1 MSPAYDVPPRRYQQ
15 GLEDVT
21 GILVLV
27 ACAVLAFCWYVAVS
41 RLHLRSSQCFEMF
54 IDFAVLF
61 FGGGLVIA
69 QVAGRRRKREENW
82 PHPPF
87 FVPSLTDGNI
97 ARGAS
102 RDAAT
107 LLGYNVHEEPWL
119 WPDVVRMKHGV
130 IVGGTG
136 AGKSTFLE
144 NIIAQDLK
152 RRFGS
157 RKMPMVIFDGKGE
170 REFLDRLLP
179 HIEAA
184 GRLKDLRVIDPTH
197 PSESARYNPFYA
209 LDDAYQEHVNFIF
222 RSFGLRE
229 DFFKGHQEA
238 YLSDLVRILQYTGK
252 LFNVYDVLVM
262 ALDENVLQEQI
273 EIAKMRLSTLSGVSM
288 QRRLNFEMS
297 VRMLQRSFS
306 DRERVEKIQGLLNEL
321 LSFVEDDL
329 SIVTG
334 SYQDLLTLDDVFEQ
348 DLILFVSLNTN
359 RNQRAVEALGK
370 ILLQNIQLMVGKRYA
385 QSASDRDADEPML
398 SVILDEF
405 APFAYPGFTQVLQTA
420 RGARVSFLFSFQ
432 SLPQL
437 QRVSQAFSDEVSSA
451 PGTKMIMNV
460 SEENTAQWFLKAS
473 AKIATKRRSLSVRRT
488 GLFSA
493 KYTETGTGSESEMKE
508 TRAREDHIKNLPVG
522 QMEILM
528 VDSREGTR
536 YSHLHVRRAPRFQVE
551 GLEPS
556 LYPKMHSYLDP
567 EIGVNLRFKEA
578 DNHKQ
583 RRRRMAGVSLDSQS
597 GESRSHAIQWSYAR

>member
-1 MSPAYDVPPRRYQQ
+1 MSPYYDQPGWRQRGP
-15 GLEDVT
+15 EDAT
-21 GILVLV
+21 GVFVLL
-27 ACAVLAFCWYVAVS
+27 ASAVLAFGWYVAVS
-41 RLHLRSSQCFEMF
+41 RLHLRNDQCLEIFLDSA
-54 IDFAVLF
+54 ILF

-69 QVAGRRRKREENW
+69 QLAGRRRKREESW
-82 PHPPF
+82 PHPAII
-87 FVPSLTDGNI
+87 VRASKDAKIVSEAQRDG
-97 ARGAS
+97 
-102 RDAAT
+102 AT
-107 LLGYNVHEEPWL
+107 VLGFNVHKEPWL
-119 WPDVVRMKHGV
+119 WPDAVRMKHGV

-144 NIIAQDLK
+144 NIVAQDVI
-152 RRFGS
+152 RRFGK
-157 RKMPMVIFDGKGE
+157 RRMPMIIFDGKGE

-184 GRLKDLRVIDPTH
+184 GRLQDLRVIDPTH

-222 RSFGLRE
+222 RSFGLRQ

-238 YLSDLVRILQYTGK
+238 YLSDLVRVLQYTGK

-262 ALDENVLQEQI
+262 ALDERVLEEQI
-273 EIAKMRLSTLSGVSM
+273 AAAKVRLASVSGISM
-288 QRRLNFEMS
+288 QKRLNFEMS
-297 VRMLQRSFS
+297 VKMLERSLS

-321 LSFVEDDL
+321 LSFLEDEL

-334 SYQDLLTLDDVFEQ
+334 SYQDLLTLDDVLAN
-348 DLILFVSLNTN
+348 DLILFVSLNAN

-370 ILLQNIQLMVGKRYA
+370 ILLQNIQLMVGKRYG
-385 QSASDRDADEPML
+385 QPSDERDADGPML

-432 SLPQL
+432 SMPQL
-437 QRVSQAFSDEVSSA
+437 QRVSQAFADEVSSA

-473 AKIATKRRSLSVRRT
+473 ARIATKRRSLAVRRT
-488 GLFSA
+488 GVFST
-493 KYTETGTGSESEMKE
+493 KYTEIGTGSESDIKE

-536 YSHLHVRRAPRFQVE
+536 YSHLHVRRAPRFELE
-551 GLEPS
+551 GMTPP
-556 LYPKMHSYLDP
+556 LYPRMHSYLDP
-567 EIGVNLRFKEA
+567 KIGVNLRFREA
-578 DNHKQ
+578 DNRKQ
-583 RRRRMAGVSLDSQS
+583 RRRRTAGIFL
-597 GESRSHAIQWSYAR
+597 GEA

>member
-1 MSPAYDVPPRRYQQ
+1 MSPYYDQPGWRQRGP
-15 GLEDVT
+15 EDVA
-21 GILVLV
+21 GVLVLLS
-27 ACAVLAFCWYVAVS
+27 CAVLAFGWYIAVS
-41 RLHLRSSQCFEMF
+41 RLHLHSSQCLEIFLDCA
-54 IDFAVLF
+54 ILF
-61 FGGGLVIA
+61 FGGGLVVA
-69 QVAGRRRKREENW
+69 QLVGLRKKREENW
-82 PHPPF
+82 PHPAIQ
-87 FVPSLTDGNI
+87 VPGSKDAEVVRRASEN
-97 ARGAS
+97 GA
-102 RDAAT
+102 T
-107 LLGYNVHEEPWL
+107 VLGYNVHKEPWL
-119 WPDVVRMKHGV
+119 WPDIVRMKHGV

-144 NIIAQDLK
+144 NIVAQDVR
-152 RRFGS
+152 RRFGA
-157 RKMPMVIFDGKGE
+157 RRMPMIIFDGKGE

-184 GRLKDLRVIDPTH
+184 GRLQDLRVIDPTH

-262 ALDENVLQEQI
+262 ALDEQVLLEQI
-273 EIAKMRLSTLSGVSM
+273 AVAKARLASSPGISM
-288 QRRLNFEMS
+288 QKRLNFEMS
-297 VRMLQRSFS
+297 VKMLQRSLS

-321 LSFVEDDL
+321 LSFLEDEL

-334 SYQDLLTLDDVFEQ
+334 SYQDLLTLDDVVNN
-348 DLILFVSLNTN
+348 DLILFVSLNAN

-385 QSASDRDADEPML
+385 QPASSRDADEPML

-432 SLPQL
+432 SMPQL
-437 QRVSQAFSDEVSSA
+437 QRVSQAFADEVSSA

-473 AKIATKRRSLSVRRT
+473 ARIATKRRSLSVRRT
-488 GLFSA
+488 GIFST
-493 KYTETGTGSESEMKE
+493 KYTETGTGSESDIKE

-522 QMEILM
+522 QMEILK
-528 VDSREGTR
+528 VDNREGTL
-536 YSHLHVRRAPRFQVE
+536 YSHLHVRRPPRFQVE

-567 EIGVNLRFKEA
+567 EVGVNLRFKEA
-578 DNHKQ
+578 ENRKQ
-583 RRRRMAGVSLDSQS
+583 RRRRTAGLYLGEAS
-597 GESRSHAIQWSYAR
+597 GQ

>member
-1 MSPAYDVPPRRYQQ
+1 MSPAYDAPPRRNPS
-15 GLEDVT
+15 GPEDIV
-21 GILVLV
+21 GVLVLLG
-27 ACAVLAFCWYVAVS
+27 CAVMAFCWYVAIS
-41 RLHLRSSQCFEMF
+41 RLHLRNEQCLEIFM
-54 IDFAVLF
+54 DFAVLF

-69 QVAGRRRKREENW
+69 QLAGRRTKREENW
-82 PHPPF
+82 PHPP
-87 FVPSLTDGNI
+87 VSVSG
-97 ARGAS
+97 ARDRSVARNANDNAS
-102 RDAAT
+102 T
-107 LLGYNVHEEPWL
+107 LLGYNVHREPWL
-119 WPDVVRMKHGV
+119 WSDDVRMKHGIV
-130 IVGGTG
+130 VGGTG
-136 AGKSTFLE
+136 VGKSTFLE
-144 NIIAQDLK
+144 NIIAQDLG
-152 RRFGS
+152 RTFGN
-157 RKMPMVIFDGKGE
+157 RKMPMIIFDGKGE
-170 REFLDRLLP
+170 RDFLDRLLP

-184 GRLKDLRVIDPTH
+184 GRLQDLRVLDPTH

-262 ALDENVLQEQI
+262 AMDENVLQEQI
-273 EIAKMRLSTLSGVSM
+273 GVAKARLGTLPGISA
-288 QRRLNFEMS
+288 QQRLNFEMS
-297 VRMLQRSFS
+297 VRMLQRSLS

-321 LSFVEDDL
+321 LSFLEDEL

-334 SYQDLLTLDDVFEQ
+334 SYQDLLTLDDVFEK

-385 QSASDRDADEPML
+385 RASTDRQADEPML

-488 GLFSA
+488 GIFST
-493 KYTETGTGSESEMKE
+493 KYTEIGMGSESEIKE
-508 TRAREDHIKNLPVG
+508 TRAREEHIKNLPVG

-536 YSHLHVRRAPRFQVE
+536 YSHLHVRRAPSFRIE
-551 GLEPS
+551 GLAPR
-556 LYPKMHSYLDP
+556 LYPKMNSHLDP
-567 EIGVNLRFKEA
+567 EVGVNLRFQEVE
-578 DNHKQ
+578 NRKQ
-583 RRRRMAGVSLDSQS
+583 RRRRTSGISLANST
-597 GESRSHAIQWSYAR
+597 GERA

>member
-1 MSPAYDVPPRRYQQ
+1 MSLSFDTPPRRS
-15 GLEDVT
+15 GTGPEDLV
-21 GILVLV
+21 GVLVLLGCLIV
-27 ACAVLAFCWYVAVS
+27 ALFWYVAVT
-41 RLHLRSSQCFEMF
+41 RLHLRNAQCLELFMDLASLVFGLGLIVSQ
-54 IDFAVLF
+54 L
-61 FGGGLVIA
+61 
-69 QVAGRRRKREENW
+69 AGRRAKREEDW
-82 PHPPF
+82 PHPPL
-87 FVPSLTDGNI
+87 FVS
-97 ARGAS
+97 GAS
-102 RDAAT
+102 DRANATQAGAANAT
-107 LLGYNVHEEPWL
+107 LLGYTVHKEPWL
-119 WPDVVRMKHGV
+119 WPDSVRLKHGV

-144 NIIAQDLK
+144 NIIAQDLA
-152 RRFGS
+152 RMFSG
-157 RKMPMVIFDGKGE
+157 RKMPMIIFDGKGE

-179 HIEAA
+179 HIQTA
-184 GRLKDLRVIDPTH
+184 GRLQDLRVLDPTH

-262 ALDENVLQEQI
+262 ALDESVLQEQI
-273 EIAKMRLSTLSGVSM
+273 TVAKNRLGTLPSVSA
-288 QRRLNFEMS
+288 QQKLNFEMS
-297 VRMLQRSFS
+297 VRMLQRSLA

-321 LSFVEDDL
+321 LSFLEDEL

-334 SYQDLLTLDDVFEQ
+334 SYQDLLTLDDVFEK

-385 QSASDRDADEPML
+385 RASSERNAEEPIL

-420 RGARVSFLFSFQ
+420 RGAKVSFLFSFQ

-437 QRVSQAFSDEVSSA
+437 QRVSQAFADEVSSA

-488 GLFSA
+488 GIFST
-493 KYTETGTGSESEMKE
+493 KYTEVGTGSESEIKE

-522 QMEILM
+522 QLELLM
-528 VDSREGTR
+528 VDNLEGTR
-536 YSHLHVRRAPRFQVE
+536 YSHLHVRRAPSFRLT
-551 GLEPS
+551 GLAPR
-556 LYPKMHSYLDP
+556 LYPKMQSYLDP
-567 EIGVNLRFKEA
+567 SVGVNLRFQELE
-578 DNHKQ
+578 NRKQ
-583 RRRRMAGVSLDSQS
+583 RRRRTAGQS
-597 GESRSHAIQWSYAR
+597 AETALGERQ

>member
-1 MSPAYDVPPRRYQQ
+1 MSPYYDQPGWRQRGP
-15 GLEDVT
+15 EDLAGV
-21 GILVLV
+21 LVLLG
-27 ACAVLAFCWYVAVS
+27 CAVVGFGWYVAVS
-41 RLHLRSSQCFEMF
+41 RFHLHNSQCLEIFLDAAIE
-54 IDFAVLF
+54 F
-61 FGGGLVIA
+61 FGGGLILA
-69 QVAGRRRKREENW
+69 QLVGRRNKREENW
-82 PHPPF
+82 PHPAIL
-87 FVPSLTDGNI
+87 VLGSKDAKVVREARRDG
-97 ARGAS
+97 
-102 RDAAT
+102 AT
-107 LLGYNVHEEPWL
+107 VLGYNVHKEPWL
-119 WPDVVRMKHGV
+119 WPDIVRMKHGV

-144 NIIAQDLK
+144 NIIAQDVT
-152 RRFGS
+152 RRFGT
-157 RKMPMVIFDGKGE
+157 RRMPMIIFDGKGE

-184 GRLKDLRVIDPTH
+184 GRLQDLRVIDPTH
-197 PSESARYNPFYA
+197 PSESARYNPFYS

-262 ALDENVLQEQI
+262 ALDEKVLEEQI
-273 EIAKMRLSTLSGVSM
+273 GIAKARLASLPGISM
-288 QRRLNFEMS
+288 QKRLNFEMS
-297 VRMLQRSFS
+297 VKMLQRSLA

-321 LSFVEDDL
+321 LSFLEDEL

-334 SYQDLLTLDDVFEQ
+334 SYQDLLTLDDVLEK
-348 DLILFVSLNTN
+348 DLILFVSLNAN

-385 QSASDRDADEPML
+385 QPASNRDADEPML

-432 SLPQL
+432 SMPQL
-437 QRVSQAFSDEVSSA
+437 QRVNQAFADEVSSA

-473 AKIATKRRSLSVRRT
+473 ARIATKRRSLSVRRT
-488 GLFSA
+488 GIFST
-493 KYTETGTGSESEMKE
+493 KYTETGSGSESDIKE

-528 VDSREGTR
+528 VDNREGTR
-536 YSHLHVRRAPRFQVE
+536 YSHLHVRRAPRFEIE
-551 GLEPS
+551 GLRPS

-578 DNHKQ
+578 ENRKQ
-583 RRRRMAGVSLDSQS
+583 RRRRTAGLFFGGAN
-597 GESRSHAIQWSYAR
+597 GE

>member
-1 MSPAYDVPPRRYQQ
+1 MSPSYDQPRRYQS
-15 GLEDVT
+15 GPEDLV
-21 GILVLV
+21 GILVLLG
-27 ACAVLAFCWYVAVS
+27 CAVAAFFWYVAVS
-41 RLHLRSSQCFEMF
+41 RLHLRNGQCLEIFMNCA
-54 IDFAVLF
+54 IVF
-61 FGGGLVIA
+61 FGGGFVVAQLV
-69 QVAGRRRKREENW
+69 GRRKKREETW
-82 PHPPF
+82 PHPPV
-87 FVPSLTDGNI
+87 FVTGTKDAFTAQDANEN
-97 ARGAS
+97 AS
-102 RDAAT
+102 T

-144 NIIAQDLK
+144 NIIAQDLR

-184 GRLKDLRVIDPTH
+184 GRLQDLRVLDPTH
-197 PSESARYNPFYA
+197 PTESARYNPFYA
-209 LDDAYQEHVNFIF
+209 LDDGYQEHVNFIF
-222 RSFGLRE
+222 RSLGLRE

-273 EIAKMRLSTLSGVSM
+273 ESAKTRISTLSGVSM

-321 LSFVEDDL
+321 LSFLEDEL

-385 QSASDRDADEPML
+385 QSASDRVADEPML

-473 AKIATKRRSLSVRRT
+473 AKVATKRRNLAVRRT
-488 GLFSA
+488 GVFSA
-493 KYTETGTGSESEMKE
+493 KYIETGTGSESEMKE
-508 TRAREDHIKNLPVG
+508 TRAREEHIKNLPVG

-536 YSHLHVRRAPRFQVE
+536 YSHLHVRRTPSFRLE
-551 GLEPS
+551 GLSPR
-556 LYPKMHSYLDP
+556 LYPKMHSCLDP

-578 DNHKQ
+578 ENRQK
-583 RRRRMAGVSLDSQS
+583 RRRRTAGVSLDTPP
-597 GESRSHAIQWSYAR
+597 GE

>member
-1 MSPAYDVPPRRYQQ
+1 MSPSYDQPRRYQP
-15 GLEDVT
+15 GPEDLAS
-21 GILVLV
+21 ILVLFG
-27 ACAVLAFCWYVAVS
+27 CAVVAFCWYVAVS
-41 RLHLRSSQCFEMF
+41 RVHLRNGQCLEIFMNCA
-54 IDFAVLF
+54 ILF
-61 FGGGLVIA
+61 FGGGFVVA
-69 QVAGRRRKREENW
+69 QVVGKRRKREENW
-82 PHPPF
+82 PHPPA
-87 FVPSLTDGNI
+87 FVAGTRDASI
-97 ARGAS
+97 ARGANQN
-102 RDAAT
+102 AAT
-107 LLGYNVHEEPWL
+107 LLGYNVHKEPWL
-119 WPDVVRMKHGV
+119 WPDAVRMKHGV

-144 NIIAQDLK
+144 NVIAQDLA

-157 RKMPMVIFDGKGE
+157 RKMPMIIFDGKGE

-184 GRLKDLRVIDPTH
+184 GRLQDLRVLDPTH
-197 PSESARYNPFYA
+197 PTESSRYNPFYA

-273 EIAKMRLSTLSGVSM
+273 RLAKERLSTLARISM
-288 QRRLNFEMS
+288 QKRLNFEMS
-297 VRMLQRSFS
+297 VRMLQRSLS

-321 LSFVEDDL
+321 LSFLEDEL

-334 SYQDLLTLDDVFEQ
+334 SYQDLLTLDDVFEK

-385 QSASDRDADEPML
+385 QSAADRDADEPLL

-473 AKIATKRRSLSVRRT
+473 AKIATKRRNLAVRRT
-488 GLFSA
+488 GIFSA

-508 TRAREDHIKNLPVG
+508 TRAREEHIKNLPVG

-536 YSHLHVRRAPRFQVE
+536 HSHLHVRRAPRFRLE
-551 GLEPS
+551 GLSPR

-567 EIGVNLRFKEA
+567 QIGVNLRFKEA
-578 DNHKQ
+578 ENRKQ
-583 RRRRMAGVSLDSQS
+583 RRRRTAGISLDTLP
-597 GESRSHAIQWSYAR
+597 GE

>member
-1 MSPAYDVPPRRYQQ
+1 MSPSYDQPRRYHS
-15 GLEDVT
+15 GPEDFV
-21 GILVLV
+21 GVLVLLG
-27 ACAVLAFCWYVAVS
+27 CAVAAFFWYVAVS
-41 RLHLRSSQCFEMF
+41 RLHLRNGQCLEIFMNCA
-54 IDFAVLF
+54 ILF
-61 FGGGLVIA
+61 FGGGFVVA
-69 QVAGRRRKREENW
+69 QVVGRRKKREDNW
-82 PHPPF
+82 PHPPV
-87 FVPSLTDGNI
+87 FVTGTKDAFTAQDANQN
-97 ARGAS
+97 AS
-102 RDAAT
+102 T

-144 NIIAQDLK
+144 NIIAQDL
-152 RRFGS
+152 RRCFGS

-184 GRLKDLRVIDPTH
+184 GRLQDLRVLDPTH
-197 PSESARYNPFYA
+197 PTESARYNPFYA

-273 EIAKMRLSTLSGVSM
+273 EIAKTRLSSLQGVSM

-321 LSFVEDDL
+321 LSFLEDEL

-385 QSASDRDADEPML
+385 QSASDRVADEPML

-405 APFAYPGFTQVLQTA
+405 APFAYPG
-420 RGARVSFLFSFQ
+420 
-432 SLPQL
+432 SLKCCRPPA
-437 QRVSQAFSDEVSSA
+437 V
-451 PGTKMIMNV
+451 PG
-460 SEENTAQWFLKAS
+460 SHSCFH
-473 AKIATKRRSLSVRRT
+473 
-488 GLFSA
+488 F
-493 KYTETGTGSESEMKE
+493 
-508 TRAREDHIKNLPVG
+508 RACPNCKG
-522 QMEILM
+522 
-528 VDSREGTR
+528 
-536 YSHLHVRRAPRFQVE
+536 
-551 GLEPS
+551 
-556 LYPKMHSYLDP
+556 
-567 EIGVNLRFKEA
+567 
-578 DNHKQ
+578 
-583 RRRRMAGVSLDSQS
+583 
-597 GESRSHAIQWSYAR
+597 

>member
-1 MSPAYDVPPRRYQQ
+1 MSPYYDQPGWRQRGP
-15 GLEDVT
+15 EDAAGV
-21 GILVLV
+21 LVLF
-27 ACAVLAFCWYVAVS
+27 ACAVLAFAWYVAVS
-41 RLHLRSSQCFEMF
+41 RLHLRNSQCLEIFLDCSILVF
-54 IDFAVLF
+54 S
-61 FGGGLVIA
+61 GGLIA
-69 QVAGRRRKREENW
+69 AQLVGRKRKREENW
-82 PHPPF
+82 PHPAIL
-87 FVPSLTDGNI
+87 VP
-97 ARGAS
+97 AS
-102 RDAAT
+102 KDAAIVGNANRNAST
-107 LLGYNVHEEPWL
+107 VLGYNVHGEPWL
-119 WPDVVRMKHGV
+119 WPDLVRMKHGV

-144 NIIAQDLK
+144 NIIAQDVT
-152 RRFGS
+152 RRFGA
-157 RKMPMVIFDGKGE
+157 RPMPMIIFDGKGE

-184 GRLKDLRVIDPTH
+184 GRLQDLRVIDPTH
-197 PSESARYNPFYA
+197 PTESARYNPFYA

-238 YLSDLVRILQYTGK
+238 YLSDLVRILQYTGR

-262 ALDENVLQEQI
+262 ALDEEVLAEQI
-273 EIAKMRLSTLSGVSM
+273 GVAKTRLASAPGISM
-288 QRRLNFEMS
+288 QKRLNFEMS
-297 VRMLQRSFS
+297 VKMLQRSLA

-321 LSFVEDDL
+321 LSFLEDEL
-329 SIVTG
+329 SVVTG
-334 SYQDLLTLDDVFEQ
+334 SYQDLLTLDDVLENG
-348 DLILFVSLNTN
+348 LILFVSLNAN

-385 QSASDRDADEPML
+385 QPASDRDADEPML

-405 APFAYPGFTQVLQTA
+405 APFAYPAFTQVLQTA

-432 SLPQL
+432 SMPQL
-437 QRVSQAFSDEVSSA
+437 QRVSQAFADEVSSA

-473 AKIATKRRSLSVRRT
+473 ARIATKRRSLSVRRT
-488 GLFSA
+488 GIFST
-493 KYTETGTGSESEMKE
+493 KYTETGTGSESDIKE

-528 VDSREGTR
+528 VDNREGTR
-536 YSHLHVRRAPRFQVE
+536 YSHLHVRRAPRFEIE
-551 GLEPS
+551 GLKPS
-556 LYPKMHSYLDP
+556 LYPKMHSRLDP

-578 DNHKQ
+578 ENRKQ
-583 RRRRMAGVSLDSQS
+583 RRRRTAGLFFGGVN
-597 GESRSHAIQWSYAR
+597 GE

>member
-1 MSPAYDVPPRRYQQ
+1 M
-15 GLEDVT
+15 
-21 GILVLV
+21 
-27 ACAVLAFCWYVAVS
+27 
-41 RLHLRSSQCFEMF
+41 HNSQCLEIFLDCA
-54 IDFAVLF
+54 ILF
-61 FGGGLVIA
+61 FGGGLVVA
-69 QVAGRRRKREENW
+69 QLVGRRNKREESW
-82 PHPPF
+82 PHPAIH
-87 FVPSLTDGNI
+87 VAGSKDAEIVRRASEDG
-97 ARGAS
+97 
-102 RDAAT
+102 AT
-107 LLGYNVHEEPWL
+107 VLGYNVHKEPWL
-119 WPDVVRMKHGV
+119 WPDIVRMKHGV

-144 NIIAQDLK
+144 NIVAQDVR
-152 RRFGS
+152 RRFGP
-157 RKMPMVIFDGKGE
+157 RRMPMIIFDGKGE

-184 GRLKDLRVIDPTH
+184 GRLQDLRVIDPTH

-262 ALDENVLQEQI
+262 ALDEKVLEEQI
-273 EIAKMRLSTLSGVSM
+273 GIAKARLASAPNISM
-288 QRRLNFEMS
+288 QKRLNFEMS
-297 VRMLQRSFS
+297 VKMLQRSLA

-321 LSFVEDDL
+321 LSFLEDEL
-329 SIVTG
+329 SVVTG
-334 SYQDLLTLDDVFEQ
+334 SYQDLLTLDDVLER
-348 DLILFVSLNTN
+348 DLILFVSLNAN

-385 QSASDRDADEPML
+385 QPAGDRDADEPML

-432 SLPQL
+432 SMPQL
-437 QRVSQAFSDEVSSA
+437 QRVSQAFADEVSSA

-473 AKIATKRRSLSVRRT
+473 ARIATKRRSLAVRRT
-488 GLFSA
+488 GIFST
-493 KYTETGTGSESEMKE
+493 KYTETGTGNESDIKE

-528 VDSREGTR
+528 VDNREGTR
-536 YSHLHVRRAPRFQVE
+536 YSHLHVRRAPRFEVE
-551 GLEPS
+551 GIKPS
-556 LYPKMHSYLDP
+556 PYPKMHSYLDP
-567 EIGVNLRFKEA
+567 EVGVNLRFREA
-578 DNHKQ
+578 ENRKQ
-583 RRRRMAGVSLDSQS
+583 RRRRTAGLFLGEAS
-597 GESRSHAIQWSYAR
+597 GQ

>member
-1 MSPAYDVPPRRYQQ
+1 MSPYYDQP
-15 GLEDVT
+15 GLRQRGPEDVA
-21 GILVLV
+21 GVLVLF
-27 ACAVLAFCWYVAVS
+27 ACAAVGFCWYVAVS
-41 RLHLRSSQCFEMF
+41 RLHLRNNQCLEIFLYSA
-54 IDFAVLF
+54 ILF
-61 FGGGLVIA
+61 FGGGLIVA
-69 QVAGRRRKREENW
+69 QLVGRRKKREDNW
-82 PHPPF
+82 PHPAVVIP
-87 FVPSLTDGNI
+87 
-97 ARGAS
+97 AS
-102 RDAAT
+102 RDAKLVRNAGQGGAT
-107 LLGYNVHEEPWL
+107 LLGYNVHKEPWL

-144 NIIAQDLK
+144 NIIAQDLT
-152 RRFGS
+152 RRFGA
-157 RKMPMVIFDGKGE
+157 RKMPMIIFDGKGE

-179 HIEAA
+179 HIEAS
-184 GRLKDLRVIDPTH
+184 GRLQDLRVIDPTH

-262 ALDENVLQEQI
+262 ALDEQVLQEQI
-273 EIAKMRLSTLSGVSM
+273 AIAKARLASSPGISM
-288 QRRLNFEMS
+288 QKRLNFEMS
-297 VRMLQRSFS
+297 VKMLQRSLS

-321 LSFVEDDL
+321 LSFLEDEL

-334 SYQDLLTLDDVFEQ
+334 SYQDLLTLDDVLNN
-348 DLILFVSLNTN
+348 DLILFVSLNAN

-385 QSASDRDADEPML
+385 QPASTRGADEPML

-432 SLPQL
+432 SMPQL
-437 QRVSQAFSDEVSSA
+437 QRVSQAFADEVSSA

-473 AKIATKRRSLSVRRT
+473 ARIATKRRSLSVRRT
-488 GLFSA
+488 GIFST
-493 KYTETGTGSESEMKE
+493 KYTETGTGNESDIKE

-528 VDSREGTR
+528 VDNREGTR
-536 YSHLHVRRAPRFQVE
+536 HSHLHVRRAPRFQME

-567 EIGVNLRFKEA
+567 EVGVNLRFREPE
-578 DNHKQ
+578 NRKQ
-583 RRRRMAGVSLDSQS
+583 RRRRTAGLFLGEAS
-597 GESRSHAIQWSYAR
+597 GQ

>member
-1 MSPAYDVPPRRYQQ
+1 MSPYPDQSRRQH
-15 GLEDVT
+15 GPEEVG
-21 GILVLV
+21 GIVILL
-27 ACAVLAFCWYVAVS
+27 ACAVVAFCWYVAVT
-41 RLHLRSSQCFEMF
+41 RLHLRNSQCLEFLVY
-54 IDFAVLF
+54 FAVSL
-61 FGGGLVIA
+61 FGGGLI
-69 QVAGRRRKREENW
+69 VAHLVSRREERERNW
-82 PHPPF
+82 PHPPLY
-87 FVPSLTDGNI
+87 VPAAIDEANLVKAGQT
-97 ARGAS
+97 AS
-102 RDAAT
+102 T
-107 LLGYNVHEEPWL
+107 LVGYNVHGEPWM
-119 WPDVVRMKHGV
+119 WPDAVRMKHGV

-144 NIIAQDLK
+144 NIIAQDLT

-157 RKMPMVIFDGKGE
+157 RRMPMIIFDGKGE

-179 HIEAA
+179 HLEAA
-184 GRLKDLRVIDPTH
+184 GRLQDLRVIDPTH

-238 YLSDLVRILQYTGK
+238 YLSDLVRVLQYTGK

-262 ALDENVLQEQI
+262 ALDETILQQQI
-273 EIAKMRLSTLSGVSM
+273 GAARTRLAGMTNISM

-297 VRMLQRSFS
+297 VRMLQRSFA

-321 LSFVEDDL
+321 LSFLEDEL

-385 QSASDRDADEPML
+385 QSAAERAVDEPML

-420 RGARVSFLFSFQ
+420 RGARVSLLFSFQ

-437 QRVSQAFSDEVSSA
+437 ARVSQAFCDEVSSA

-460 SEENTAQWFLKAS
+460 TEENTSQWFLKAS
-473 AKIATKRRSLSVRRT
+473 AKFATKRRSLSVRKT

-493 KYTETGTGSESEMKE
+493 KYTETGTGSESEIRE

-522 QMEILM
+522 QMEVLM
-528 VDSREGTR
+528 VDSLEGTKH
-536 YSHLHVRRAPRFQVE
+536 SHLHVRRAPRYQID
-551 GLEPS
+551 GLDCQ
-556 LYPKMHSYLDP
+556 LYPKLHSQLDP
-567 EIGVNLRFKEA
+567 DLGVNLRFQELE
-578 DNHKQ
+578 NRKQ
-583 RRRRMAGVSLDSQS
+583 RRRRTS
-597 GESRSHAIQWSYAR
+597 GLTTEGGGK

>member
-1 MSPAYDVPPRRYQQ
+1 MSPSYDQPRRYQA
-15 GLEDVT
+15 GPEDLA
-21 GILVLV
+21 GILVLFG
-27 ACAVLAFCWYVAVS
+27 CAVIAFCWYVAVS
-41 RLHLRSSQCFEMF
+41 RMHLRNEQCLEIFMNCA
-54 IDFAVLF
+54 ILF
-61 FGGGLVIA
+61 FGGGFVVA
-69 QVAGRRRKREENW
+69 QVVGKRRKREENW
-82 PHPPF
+82 PHPPA
-87 FVPSLTDGNI
+87 FVAGTRDASI
-97 ARGAS
+97 ARDANQN
-102 RDAAT
+102 AAT
-107 LLGYNVHEEPWL
+107 LLGYNVHKEPWL
-119 WPDVVRMKHGV
+119 WPDAVRMKHGV

-144 NIIAQDLK
+144 NVIAQDLA
-152 RRFGS
+152 RRFGN
-157 RKMPMVIFDGKGE
+157 RKMPMIIFDGKGE

-184 GRLKDLRVIDPTH
+184 GRLQDLRVLDPTH
-197 PSESARYNPFYA
+197 PTESSRYNPFYA

-238 YLSDLVRILQYTGK
+238 YLSDLVRVLQYTGK

-273 EIAKMRLSTLSGVSM
+273 ELAKERLSTLAGISM
-288 QRRLNFEMS
+288 QKRLNFEMS
-297 VRMLQRSFS
+297 VRMLQRSLS

-321 LSFVEDDL
+321 LSFLEDEL

-334 SYQDLLTLDDVFEQ
+334 SYQDLLTLDDVFEK

-385 QSASDRDADEPML
+385 QSAGDRDADEPML

-451 PGTKMIMNV
+451 PGTKMLMNV

-473 AKIATKRRSLSVRRT
+473 AKIATKRRNLAVRRT
-488 GLFSA
+488 GIFSA

-508 TRAREDHIKNLPVG
+508 TRAREEHIKNLPVG

-536 YSHLHVRRAPRFQVE
+536 HSHLHVRRTPSFRLE
-551 GLEPS
+551 GLSPR
-556 LYPKMHSYLDP
+556 LYPKMHSYLDA

-578 DNHKQ
+578 ENRKQ
-583 RRRRMAGVSLDSQS
+583 RRRRTAGVSLDTLP
-597 GESRSHAIQWSYAR
+597 GA

>member
-1 MSPAYDVPPRRYQQ
+1 VSPYYDQPAWRQRGPEDAA
-15 GLEDVT
+15 GL
-21 GILVLV
+21 LVLL
-27 ACAVLAFCWYVAVS
+27 ACAVLAFLWYVAVS
-41 RLHLRSSQCFEMF
+41 RLHLRNDQCLELFLDNA
-54 IDFAVLF
+54 ILF
-61 FGGGLVIA
+61 FGGGLLVA
-69 QVAGRRRKREENW
+69 QLAGRRRKREESW
-82 PHPPF
+82 PHPP
-87 FVPSLTDGNI
+87 VIVQASKDAKIVSDAQRDGETI
-97 ARGAS
+97 
-102 RDAAT
+102 
-107 LLGYNVHEEPWL
+107 LGYNVHKEPWL
-119 WPDVVRMKHGV
+119 WPDIVRMKHGV

-144 NIIAQDLK
+144 NIIAQDVT
-152 RRFGS
+152 RRFGK
-157 RKMPMVIFDGKGE
+157 RKMPMIIFDGKGE

-184 GRLKDLRVIDPTH
+184 GRLQELRVIDPTH

-238 YLSDLVRILQYTGK
+238 YLSDLVRVLQYTGK
-252 LFNVYDVLVM
+252 VFNVYDVLVM
-262 ALDENVLQEQI
+262 ALDEKVLEEQI
-273 EIAKMRLSTLSGVSM
+273 AAAKARLASVSGISM
-288 QRRLNFEMS
+288 QKRLNFEMS
-297 VRMLQRSFS
+297 VKMLERSLA

-321 LSFVEDDL
+321 LSFLEDEL

-334 SYQDLLTLDDVFEQ
+334 SYQDLLTLDDVLAN
-348 DLILFVSLNTN
+348 DLILFVSLNAN

-370 ILLQNIQLMVGKRYA
+370 IILQNIQLMVGKRYA
-385 QSASDRDADEPML
+385 QPSEERDADEPML

-432 SLPQL
+432 SMPQL
-437 QRVSQAFSDEVSSA
+437 QRVSQAFADEVSSA

-473 AKIATKRRSLSVRRT
+473 ARIATKRRSLAVRRT
-488 GLFSA
+488 GIFST
-493 KYTETGTGSESEMKE
+493 KYTEIGTGSESDIKE

-528 VDSREGTR
+528 ADSREGTR
-536 YSHLHVRRAPRFQVE
+536 YSHLLVRRAPRFE
-551 GLEPS
+551 LDGIRPS
-556 LYPKMHSYLDP
+556 LYPRMHSYLDP
-567 EIGVNLRFKEA
+567 KIGVNLRFREA
-578 DNHKQ
+578 ENRKQ
-583 RRRRMAGVSLDSQS
+583 RRRRTAGIFL
-597 GESRSHAIQWSYAR
+597 GETGE

>member
-1 MSPAYDVPPRRYQQ
+1 MSPYVDQPRRQQ
-15 GLEDVT
+15 PGPDDLA
-21 GILVLV
+21 GILVLLG
-27 ACAVLAFCWYVAVS
+27 CAVVGFCWYVAVS
-41 RLHLRSSQCFEMF
+41 RLHLRNSQCLEIFLNCA
-54 IDFAVLF
+54 ILF
-61 FGGGLVIA
+61 FGGGLVVA
-69 QVAGRRRKREENW
+69 QLAGRRTKREENW

-87 FVPSLTDGNI
+87 FVTG
-97 ARGAS
+97 ARDAS
-102 RDAAT
+102 IVRDANQSAAT
-107 LLGYNVHEEPWL
+107 LLGYNVHNEPWL
-119 WPDVVRMKHGV
+119 WPDVVRMKHGI

-144 NIIAQDLK
+144 NIITQDLT

-157 RKMPMVIFDGKGE
+157 RKMPMIIFDGKGE

-184 GRLKDLRVIDPTH
+184 GRLQDLRVLDPTH
-197 PSESARYNPFYA
+197 PTESTRYNPFYA

-273 EIAKMRLSTLSGVSM
+273 GIAKARISILPDISM

-297 VRMLQRSFS
+297 VRMLQRSLS

-321 LSFVEDDL
+321 LSFLEDEL
-329 SIVTG
+329 SVVTG
-334 SYQDLLTLDDVFEQ
+334 SYQDLLTLDDVLEN

-385 QSASDRDADEPML
+385 RSSGDRESNEPML

-473 AKIATKRRSLSVRRT
+473 AKIATKRRSLAVRRT
-488 GLFSA
+488 GIFSA

-508 TRAREDHIKNLPVG
+508 TRAREEHIKNLPVG

-536 YSHLHVRRAPRFQVE
+536 YSHLHVRRAPSFHLE
-551 GLEPS
+551 GLAS
-556 LYPKMHSYLDP
+556 RLYPKMHSYLDP
-567 EIGVNLRFKEA
+567 EIGVNLRFKETE
-578 DNHKQ
+578 NRKQ
-583 RRRRMAGVSLDSQS
+583 RRRRTAGISLETPH
-597 GESRSHAIQWSYAR
+597 GE

>member
-1 MSPAYDVPPRRYQQ
+1 MSPYYDQPRPPQQ
-15 GLEDVT
+15 GPQDLV
-21 GILVLV
+21 GVVVLV
-27 ACAVLAFCWYVAVS
+27 GCAVLAFFWYVAVT
-41 RLHLRSSQCFEMF
+41 RLHLRNQQCLEVFMYCA
-54 IDFAVLF
+54 ILF

-69 QVAGRRRKREENW
+69 QLVGKKAKQEASW
-82 PHPPF
+82 PHPPI
-87 FVPSLTDGNI
+87 FVP
-97 ARGAS
+97 GAK
-102 RDAAT
+102 DAFTVAEANQNGST
-107 LLGYNVHEEPWL
+107 LLGYDIHKEAWL
-119 WPDVVRMKHGV
+119 WPDAVRMKHGV

-144 NIIAQDLK
+144 NIISQDLA
-152 RRFGS
+152 RRFGD
-157 RKMPMVIFDGKGE
+157 RKMPMIIFDGKGE

-184 GRLKDLRVIDPTH
+184 GRLQDLRVLDPTH
-197 PSESARYNPFYA
+197 PSESGRYNPFYA

-262 ALDENVLQEQI
+262 ALDEKVLQEQI
-273 EIAKMRLSTLSGVSM
+273 EIAKTRLATLPNISM

-321 LSFVEDDL
+321 LSFLEDEL

-334 SYQDLLTLDDVFEQ
+334 SYQDLLTLDDVFEK

-385 QSASDRDADEPML
+385 QSAETRGADEPML

-420 RGARVSFLFSFQ
+420 RGARVSLLFSFQ

-473 AKIATKRRSLSVRRT
+473 AKIATKRRNLAVRRT
-488 GLFSA
+488 GIFTA

-508 TRAREDHIKNLPVG
+508 TRAREEHIKNLPVG

-528 VDSREGTR
+528 VDSLVGTR
-536 YSHLHVRRAPRFQVE
+536 YSHLHVRRAPSFRLE
-551 GLEPS
+551 GLAPS
-556 LYPKMHSYLDP
+556 LYSKMHSYLDP

-578 DNHKQ
+578 ENRK
-583 RRRRMAGVSLDSQS
+583 RRRRRTAGVSLDRPA
-597 GESRSHAIQWSYAR
+597 GD

>member
-1 MSPAYDVPPRRYQQ
+1 MNPYYDQPTWRQRGPEEVA
-15 GLEDVT
+15 GV
-21 GILVLV
+21 LVLFG
-27 ACAVLAFCWYVAVS
+27 CAVLAFCWYVAVS
-41 RLHLRSSQCFEMF
+41 RLHLRNDQCLEIFLYTA
-54 IDFAVLF
+54 ILF
-61 FGGGLVIA
+61 VVGDHVVAQLV
-69 QVAGRRRKREENW
+69 GRRKKREDNW
-82 PHPPF
+82 PHPAILIPA
-87 FVPSLTDGNI
+87 STDAEIVRSAN
-97 ARGAS
+97 
-102 RDAAT
+102 RDGAT
-107 LLGYNVHEEPWL
+107 LLGYNVHKGPWV
-119 WPDVVRMKHGV
+119 WPDSVRIKHGV

-136 AGKSTFLE
+136 TGKSTFLE
-144 NIIAQDLK
+144 NIIAQDLT
-152 RRFGS
+152 RRFGA
-157 RKMPMVIFDGKGE
+157 RRMPMIIFDGKGE

-184 GRLKDLRVIDPTH
+184 GRLQDLRVIDPTH

-262 ALDENVLQEQI
+262 ALDEKVLEEQI
-273 EIAKMRLSTLSGVSM
+273 GAAKARLATLPGISI
-288 QRRLNFEMS
+288 QKRLNFEMS
-297 VRMLQRSFS
+297 VKMLQRSLA

-321 LSFVEDDL
+321 LSFLEDEL

-334 SYQDLLTLDDVFEQ
+334 SYQDLLTLDDVLER
-348 DLILFVSLNTN
+348 DLILFVSLNAN

-385 QSASDRDADEPML
+385 QPSAGRDADEPML

-432 SLPQL
+432 SIPQL
-437 QRVSQAFSDEVSSA
+437 QRVSQAFADEVSSA

-473 AKIATKRRSLSVRRT
+473 ARIATKRRSLSVRRT
-488 GLFSA
+488 GILST
-493 KYTETGTGSESEMKE
+493 KYTETGTGSESDIKE

-528 VDSREGTR
+528 VDNREGTLH
-536 YSHLHVRRAPRFQVE
+536 SHLHVRRAPSFRLDGSVPF
-551 GLEPS
+551 

-578 DNHKQ
+578 ENRKQ
-583 RRRRMAGVSLDSQS
+583 RRRRTAGLFL
-597 GESRSHAIQWSYAR
+597 GEAAGK

>member
-1 MSPAYDVPPRRYQQ
+1 MSPYYDQPRPPQQ
-15 GLEDVT
+15 GPQDAIGV
-21 GILVLV
+21 VLLLG
-27 ACAVLAFCWYVAVS
+27 CAVLAFCWYVAVT
-41 RLHLRSSQCFEMF
+41 RLHLRNEQCLEIF
-54 IDFAVLF
+54 IYCAIVF
-61 FGGGLVIA
+61 FGGGLVVA
-69 QVAGRRRKREENW
+69 QLAGKRSKREANW
-82 PHPPF
+82 PHPAL
-87 FVPSLTDGNI
+87 FVAESKD
-97 ARGAS
+97 AS
-102 RDAAT
+102 TVATANHNGAT
-107 LLGYNVHEEPWL
+107 LLGYDVHKEAWL
-119 WPDVVRMKHGV
+119 WPDAVRMKHGV

-144 NIIAQDLK
+144 NIISQDLK
-152 RRFGS
+152 RRFGK
-157 RKMPMVIFDGKGE
+157 RKMPMIIFDGKGE

-184 GRLKDLRVIDPTH
+184 GRLQDLRVLDPTH

-262 ALDENVLQEQI
+262 ALDEKVLQEQI
-273 EIAKMRLSTLSGVSM
+273 DIAKTRLSTLPNISM
-288 QRRLNFEMS
+288 QKRLNFEMS
-297 VRMLQRSFS
+297 VRMLQRSLS

-321 LSFVEDDL
+321 LSFLEDEL
-329 SIVTG
+329 SVVTG
-334 SYQDLLTLDDVFEQ
+334 SYQDLITLDDVFEH

-385 QSASDRDADEPML
+385 QSTNDRDADEPML

-420 RGARVSFLFSFQ
+420 RGARVSLLFSFQ

-473 AKIATKRRSLSVRRT
+473 AKIATKRRNLAVRRT
-488 GLFSA
+488 GIFTV

-508 TRAREDHIKNLPVG
+508 TRAREEHIKNLPVG

-536 YSHLHVRRAPRFQVE
+536 YSHLHVRRAPSFRLE
-551 GLEPS
+551 GLAPS

-567 EIGVNLRFKEA
+567 EIGVNLRFREA
-578 DNHKQ
+578 ENRKQ
-583 RRRRMAGVSLDSQS
+583 RRRRTAGVSLDRPA
-597 GESRSHAIQWSYAR
+597 GD

>member
-1 MSPAYDVPPRRYQQ
+1 M
-15 GLEDVT
+15 
-21 GILVLV
+21 
-27 ACAVLAFCWYVAVS
+27 
-41 RLHLRSSQCFEMF
+41 
-54 IDFAVLF
+54 
-61 FGGGLVIA
+61 
-69 QVAGRRRKREENW
+69 
-82 PHPPF
+82 
-87 FVPSLTDGNI
+87 
-97 ARGAS
+97 
-102 RDAAT
+102 
-107 LLGYNVHEEPWL
+107 LGYNVHKEPWL
-119 WPDVVRMKHGV
+119 WPDIVRMKHGV

-144 NIIAQDLK
+144 NIVAQDVN
-152 RRFGS
+152 RRFGA
-157 RKMPMVIFDGKGE
+157 RRMPMIIFDGKGE

-184 GRLKDLRVIDPTH
+184 GRLQDLRVIDPTH

-262 ALDENVLQEQI
+262 ALDEKVLEEQI
-273 EIAKMRLSTLSGVSM
+273 GIAKARLASVPGISM
-288 QRRLNFEMS
+288 QKRLNFEMS
-297 VRMLQRSFS
+297 VKMLQRSLA

-321 LSFVEDDL
+321 LSFLEDEL

-334 SYQDLLTLDDVFEQ
+334 SYQDLLTLDDVLNN
-348 DLILFVSLNTN
+348 DLILFVSLNAN

-385 QSASDRDADEPML
+385 QPAGDRDVDEPML

-432 SLPQL
+432 SMPQL
-437 QRVSQAFSDEVSSA
+437 QRVSQAFADEVSSA

-473 AKIATKRRSLSVRRT
+473 ARIATKRRSLSVRRT
-488 GLFSA
+488 GIFST
-493 KYTETGTGSESEMKE
+493 KYTETGTGSESDIKE

-528 VDSREGTR
+528 VDNREGTR
-536 YSHLHVRRAPRFQVE
+536 YSHLHVRRAPRFEIE
-551 GLEPS
+551 GVKPS
-556 LYPKMHSYLDP
+556 LYPRMTQLSGP
-567 EIGVNLRFKEA
+567 
-578 DNHKQ
+578 
-583 RRRRMAGVSLDSQS
+583 RRSASICDSKRPRT
-597 GESRSHAIQWSYAR
+597 ESRGAGERRDCSSAMPRESEDAESRHYRILCLHRHARFRVRPLSRPNSKRAELLQSRSPRRSGRDSSTTRWARSIPAAMTTARRWRRPEARWSRTPSTISTSGRMR

>member
-1 MSPAYDVPPRRYQQ
+1 MSPYYDQPGSRQKGP
-15 GLEDVT
+15 EDVV
-21 GILVLV
+21 GVLVLF
-27 ACAVLAFCWYVAVS
+27 ACAAVGFCWYVAVS
-41 RLHLRSSQCFEMF
+41 RLHLRNDQCLEIFLYGA
-54 IDFAVLF
+54 ILF
-61 FGGGLVIA
+61 FGGGLIIA
-69 QVAGRRRKREENW
+69 QLVGRRKKRDENW
-82 PHPPF
+82 PHPA
-87 FVPSLTDGNI
+87 I
-97 ARGAS
+97 AIPAS
-102 RDAAT
+102 KDAKMVCDAGQAGAT
-107 LLGYNVHEEPWL
+107 LLGYNVHKEPWL
-119 WPDVVRMKHGV
+119 WPDAVRMKHGV

-144 NIIAQDLK
+144 NIIAQDMTRCFGA
-152 RRFGS
+152 RR
-157 RKMPMVIFDGKGE
+157 MPMIIFDGKGE

-184 GRLKDLRVIDPTH
+184 GRLQDLRVIDPTH

-262 ALDENVLQEQI
+262 ALDEKVLEEQI
-273 EIAKMRLSTLSGVSM
+273 GIAKARLAAAPGISM
-288 QRRLNFEMS
+288 QKRLNFEMS
-297 VRMLQRSFS
+297 VKMLQRSLA

-321 LSFVEDDL
+321 LSFLEDEL

-334 SYQDLLTLDDVFEQ
+334 SYQDLLTLDDVLEK
-348 DLILFVSLNTN
+348 DLILFVSLNAN

-385 QSASDRDADEPML
+385 QPASSRDADEPML

-437 QRVSQAFSDEVSSA
+437 QRVSQAFADEVSSA

-473 AKIATKRRSLSVRRT
+473 ARIATKRRSLSVRRT
-488 GLFSA
+488 GIFST
-493 KYTETGTGSESEMKE
+493 KYTETGTGSESDIKE

-528 VDSREGTR
+528 VDNREGTR

-567 EIGVNLRFKEA
+567 EVGVNLRFKEA
-578 DNHKQ
+578 ENRKQ
-583 RRRRMAGVSLDSQS
+583 RRRRTAGLFLGEAS
-597 GESRSHAIQWSYAR
+597 GQ

>member
-1 MSPAYDVPPRRYQQ
+1 MSPAYDSPPRRNPS
-15 GLEDVT
+15 GPEDIV
-21 GILVLV
+21 GVLVLV
-27 ACAVLAFCWYVAVS
+27 GCGVMAFCWYVAVS
-41 RLHLRSSQCFEMF
+41 RLHLRNAQCLEIFM
-54 IDFAVLF
+54 DSAVLF
-61 FGGGLVIA
+61 FGGGLIIA
-69 QVAGRRRKREENW
+69 QFAGRRAKREDNW
-82 PHPPF
+82 PHPP
-87 FVPSLTDGNI
+87 VSISG
-97 ARGAS
+97 ARDRSATRSANQNAS
-102 RDAAT
+102 T
-107 LLGYNVHEEPWL
+107 LLGYNVHSEPWL
-119 WPDVVRMKHGV
+119 WSDDVRMKHGIV
-130 IVGGTG
+130 VGGTG

-144 NIIAQDLK
+144 NIVAQDLG
-152 RRFGS
+152 RTFGN
-157 RKMPMVIFDGKGE
+157 RKMPMIIFDGKGE
-170 REFLDRLLP
+170 RDFLDRLLP

-184 GRLKDLRVIDPTH
+184 GRLQDLRVLDPTH

-273 EIAKMRLSTLSGVSM
+273 GIAKTRLDTLPRISA
-288 QRRLNFEMS
+288 QQRLNFEMS
-297 VRMLQRSFS
+297 VRMLQRSLS

-321 LSFVEDDL
+321 LSFLEDEL

-334 SYQDLLTLDDVFEQ
+334 SYQDLLTLDDVFEK

-385 QSASDRDADEPML
+385 RASTDRQADEPML

-420 RGARVSFLFSFQ
+420 RGAKVSFLFSFQ

-488 GLFSA
+488 GIFST
-493 KYTETGTGSESEMKE
+493 KYTEIGTGSESEIKE
-508 TRAREDHIKNLPVG
+508 TRAREEHIKNLPVG

-536 YSHLHVRRAPRFQVE
+536 YSHLHVRRAPSFRIE
-551 GLEPS
+551 GLAPR
-556 LYPKMHSYLDP
+556 LYPKMNSYLNP
-567 EIGVNLRFKEA
+567 EIGVNLRFKEVE
-578 DNHKQ
+578 NRKQ
-583 RRRRMAGVSLDSQS
+583 RRRRTAGISLDSSS
-597 GESRSHAIQWSYAR
+597 GERA